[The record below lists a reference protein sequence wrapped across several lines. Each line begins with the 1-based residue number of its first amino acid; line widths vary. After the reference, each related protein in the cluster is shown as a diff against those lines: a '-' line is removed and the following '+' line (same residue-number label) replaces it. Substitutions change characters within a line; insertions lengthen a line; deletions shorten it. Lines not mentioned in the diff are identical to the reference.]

1 MNDTIR
7 TMLHYIA
14 ENDMAKTRAVAKV
27 LLQSNK
33 TQKDQEFCEKLL
45 KRMDAQEAKGVE
57 IPYNLKSIIRTE
69 STPYGF
75 EIDRYYL
82 TGREKT
88 ILLKLKQMYAVGEKM
103 ASMNIHYSNAVMLYG
118 KSGTGKTTF
127 AQYVAKRLDLPF
139 FYVSITQLIDSYMG
153 KTGQNMENVFQFA
166 STLPCVLV
174 LDEIDQVATRRKEDG
189 GVSGELKRVLDRLPN
204 NVVLIAATNRPETID
219 EALMRRFPIKHCV
232 QPLDEIEA
240 TDFIYKYLT
249 QIGIEW
255 KGQVAQFLKN
265 EVGPRQA
272 KDIEKGFYVPAVIAD
287 CLNERIA
294 RTLYRADFR
303 GQEAPI
309 LDLEEAAFSYEKKF
323 PTEEAE

>member
-57 IPYNLKSIIRTE
+57 IPYNMKSIIRTE

-103 ASMNIHYSNAVMLYG
+103 GKKIEVKDMEFDSLVASIGNKIDMAIAGMTVTEERQKTVDFSQSYYNAVQTVIVPVDSTKIGVQLGTTGDFTAEEIAGEG
-118 KSGTGKTTF
+118 KGAEEF
-127 AQYVAKRLDLPF
+127 QYNKAVDAVNDLLNGRLDCVIVDTNPAEVFVSQYSDQLKAIDGSEFGFEPEEYAIALPKGDKELLDA
-139 FYVSITQLIDSYMG
+139 VNKAID
-153 KTGQNMENVFQFA
+153 
-166 STLPCVLV
+166 
-174 LDEIDQVATRRKEDG
+174 
-189 GVSGELKRVLDRLPN
+189 ELKADG
-204 NVVLIAATNRPETID
+204 TYD
-219 EALMRRFPIKHCV
+219 ALVK
-232 QPLDEIEA
+232 EYIE
-240 TDFIYKYLT
+240 
-249 QIGIEW
+249 Q
-255 KGQVAQFLKN
+255 
-265 EVGPRQA
+265 
-272 KDIEKGFYVPAVIAD
+272 
-287 CLNERIA
+287 
-294 RTLYRADFR
+294 
-303 GQEAPI
+303 
-309 LDLEEAAFSYEKKF
+309 
-323 PTEEAE
+323 